1 MKIAVLQT
9 NVTDDKEK
17 NLLEAEEKIRA
28 AADRGAELA
37 ILPEMFCCPY
47 SDTYFKAFSEPA
59 CGRIWSFIAET
70 AARYKVAVA
79 AGSMP
84 ESEEGKLYNSSFVF
98 DSTGRQIAIHRKM
111 HLFDVDFRGGQYFKE
126 SATFSAGDKITVFDL
141 GGIRFGLCIC
151 FDMRFP
157 ELTRLMTLKGAE
169 AVIVPAAFN
178 RTTGPMHWET
188 MFRQRAVDDQVYT
201 IGCAPAADENA
212 EYISYGNS
220 IICSPLGEVLKRA
233 GTGAEMLL
241 EELDPEAVRAA
252 REQLPLLSARRTD
265 IYEVRDRMRQEEQFT
280 MNI

>member
-1 MKIAVLQT
+1 MRIAVLQT

-17 NLLEAEEKIRA
+17 NLLEAEEKIRS
-28 AADRGAELA
+28 AADHGAELA

-47 SDTYFKAFSEPA
+47 TDRYFRAFAEPA
-59 CGRIWSFIAET
+59 GGRIYSSAAEAAAKYGIA
-70 AARYKVAVA
+70 VV

-84 ESEEGKLYNSSFVF
+84 ESADGKLYNTSFVF
-98 DSTGRQIAIHRKM
+98 DRTGRQIARHRKM

-126 SATFSAGDKITVFDL
+126 SDTFSAGGEVTVFDL
-141 GGIRFGLCIC
+141 GGMRFGLCIC

-157 ELTRLMTLKGAE
+157 ELTRLMAQKGAE

-201 IGCAPAADENA
+201 VGCAPAADEDA

-220 IICSPLGEVLKRA
+220 IICSPLGIVLKRA

-241 EELDPEAVRAA
+241 AEIDPEAVRAA

-265 IYEVRDRMRQEEQFT
+265 IYEVQETER
-280 MNI
+280 